1 MTQRFESDLRKFH
14 ELFMGGRCAGW
25 QQEELLVA
33 AIKSDTR
40 AQHQVFW
47 VEAGHDDKAD
57 IRVRT
62 NGEIHAI
69 EIKSGS
75 LKKDNLVLSG
85 HRLGRFHGDLQKITQ
100 YLNQK
105 TADIIS
111 IPHEQIDDEQGRR
124 HIYRLRYVDVRT
136 LTSLKPDAWE
146 KKGTSWIQ
154 ENDHGVISSL
164 RTSMS
169 WQIWWTIPLEIV
181 EEGREIVIG

>member
-62 NGEIHAI
+62 NGETHAI

-85 HRLGRFHGDLQKITQ
+85 HRLGRFRGDLQEITQ

-111 IPHEQIDDEQGRR
+111 IPHEQIDDEHGRR
-124 HIYRLRYVDVRT
+124 HIYRLCYVDIRT
-136 LTSLKPDAWE
+136 LTSLKPGDWR
-146 KKGTSWIQ
+146 KKGTAWIQ
-154 ENDHGVISSL
+154 ENDYGVESSL
-164 RTSMS
+164 RPSMS
-169 WQIWWTIPLEIV
+169 WQIWWTIPLKIV
-181 EEGREIVIG
+181 EKGRKIVIG